1 MKTESTIKPSVQ
13 FEIEAFPEREGVEC
27 TVVLYDNVQGP
38 FEKPSIQEGAAAE
51 QYYTYDRYET
61 KTTFHS
67 GLKDNVKASVS
78 LWIEQAKKDESAQEQ
93 PTEMEVL
100 KKEVATLRKENKD
113 LNDLNAVVDEL
124 IVASLG
130 GDAIV

>member
-78 LWIEQAKKDESAQEQ
+78 LWIERAKKEESAQEQ
-93 PTEMEVL
+93 PTEMEAL
-100 KKEVATLRKENKD
+100 KKEVATLRKENKG
-113 LNDLNAVVDEL
+113 LNAVVDEL

>member
-113 LNDLNAVVDEL
+113 LNTVVDEL

>member
-100 KKEVATLRKENKD
+100 KKEVTTLRKENK
-113 LNDLNAVVDEL
+113 DLNAVVDEL

>member
-100 KKEVATLRKENKD
+100 QKEVAALRKENR
-113 LNDLNAVVDEL
+113 DLNAVVDEL

>member
-78 LWIEQAKKDESAQEQ
+78 LWIEQAKKEESAQEQ

-100 KKEVATLRKENKD
+100 QKEVAALRKENK
-113 LNDLNAVVDEL
+113 DLNAVVDEL

>member
-113 LNDLNAVVDEL
+113 LNAVVDEL

-130 GDAIV
+130 GGAIV

>member
-78 LWIEQAKKDESAQEQ
+78 RWIEQAKKDESAQEQ

-113 LNDLNAVVDEL
+113 LNAVVDEL

>member
-1 MKTESTIKPSVQ
+1 MKTESTIRPSVP

-38 FEKPSIQEGAAAE
+38 LKKDSIQECDVAE
-51 QYYTYDRYET
+51 QYYTYDRFEVKT
-61 KTTFHS
+61 KFYN
-67 GLKDNVKASVS
+67 GLRDNVEANVS
-78 LWIEQAKKDESAQEQ
+78 LWIEKAKKEESDQKKQ
-93 PTEMEVL
+93 TEMEVL

-113 LNDLNAVVDEL
+113 LNAVVDEL

-130 GDAIV
+130 GDALV

>member
-113 LNDLNAVVDEL
+113 LNAVVDEL

-130 GDAIV
+130 GEENV

>member
-38 FEKPSIQEGAAAE
+38 FEKPSIQEGAVAE

-113 LNDLNAVVDEL
+113 LNAVVDEL

>member
-67 GLKDNVKASVS
+67 GLKDNVKASAS
-78 LWIEQAKKDESAQEQ
+78 LWIEKAKKEESVQEQ

-100 KKEVATLRKENKD
+100 QKEVAALRKENR
-113 LNDLNAVVDEL
+113 DLNAVVDEL

>member
-38 FEKPSIQEGAAAE
+38 FEKPSIQEGTAVE

-61 KTTFHS
+61 KTTFHN

-78 LWIEQAKKDESAQEQ
+78 LWIEQAKKEESAQEQ

-113 LNDLNAVVDEL
+113 LNAVVDEL

>member
-38 FEKPSIQEGAAAE
+38 FEKPSIQEGAAVE
-51 QYYTYDRYET
+51 QYYTYDRFET
-61 KTTFHS
+61 KTKFHS

-78 LWIEQAKKDESAQEQ
+78 LWIEKARKEESAQEQ
-93 PTEMEVL
+93 PTEMEAL
-100 KKEVATLRKENKD
+100 KKEVATLRKENK
-113 LNDLNAVVDEL
+113 DLNAVVDEL

>member
-38 FEKPSIQEGAAAE
+38 FEKPTIQEGAAAE

-113 LNDLNAVVDEL
+113 LNAVVDEL

>member
-1 MKTESTIKPSVQ
+1 MCIRD
-13 FEIEAFPEREGVEC
+13 REGV
-27 TVVLYDNVQGP
+27 
-38 FEKPSIQEGAAAE
+38 AAE

-113 LNDLNAVVDEL
+113 LNAVVDEL

>member
-100 KKEVATLRKENKD
+100 KKEVATLRKENR
-113 LNDLNAVVDEL
+113 DLNAVVDEL
-124 IVASLG
+124 IIASLG

>member
-38 FEKPSIQEGAAAE
+38 FEKPSIQEGVAAE

-113 LNDLNAVVDEL
+113 LNAVVDEL

>member
-13 FEIEAFPEREGVEC
+13 FEIEAFPEIEGVEC

-78 LWIEQAKKDESAQEQ
+78 LWTERAKKEESAQEQ
-93 PTEMEVL
+93 PTEMEAL
-100 KKEVATLRKENKD
+100 KKEVATLRKENK
-113 LNDLNAVVDEL
+113 DLNAVVDEL

>member
-1 MKTESTIKPSVQ
+1 MKTESTIKPSVK

-113 LNDLNAVVDEL
+113 LNAVVDEL

>member
-78 LWIEQAKKDESAQEQ
+78 LWIEQAKKDESAKEQ

-113 LNDLNAVVDEL
+113 LNAVVDEL

>member
-1 MKTESTIKPSVQ
+1 MKSESTIKPSVQ

-113 LNDLNAVVDEL
+113 LNAVVDEL

>member
-78 LWIEQAKKDESAQEQ
+78 LWIEQAKKEESAQEQ
-93 PTEMEVL
+93 PTEMEAL
-100 KKEVATLRKENKD
+100 KKEVATLRKENK
-113 LNDLNAVVDEL
+113 DLNAVVDEL

>member
-13 FEIEAFPEREGVEC
+13 FEIEAFPEIEGVEC

-78 LWIEQAKKDESAQEQ
+78 LWIERAKKEESAQEQ
-93 PTEMEVL
+93 PTEMEAL
-100 KKEVATLRKENKD
+100 KKEVATLRKENK
-113 LNDLNAVVDEL
+113 DLNAVVDEL

>member
-113 LNDLNAVVDEL
+113 LNAVVDEL
-124 IVASLG
+124 IIASLG
-130 GDAIV
+130 GDALV

>member
-100 KKEVATLRKENKD
+100 KKEVATLRKENR
-113 LNDLNAVVDEL
+113 DLNAVVDEL
-124 IVASLG
+124 IIASLG
-130 GDAIV
+130 GDALV

>member
-113 LNDLNAVVDEL
+113 FNAVVDEL

>member
-78 LWIEQAKKDESAQEQ
+78 LWIEQAKKEESAQEQ
-93 PTEMEVL
+93 PTEMEAL
-100 KKEVATLRKENKD
+100 KKEVAALRKENK
-113 LNDLNAVVDEL
+113 DLNAVVDEL

>member
-38 FEKPSIQEGAAAE
+38 FEKPSIQEGAVAE

-113 LNDLNAVVDEL
+113 LSAVVDEL
-124 IVASLG
+124 IVDRKS
-130 GDAIV
+130 VV

>member
-27 TVVLYDNVQGP
+27 TVVLYDNVKGP

-113 LNDLNAVVDEL
+113 LNAVVDEL
-124 IVASLG
+124 IVASFG

>member
-78 LWIEQAKKDESAQEQ
+78 LWIERAKKEESAQEQ
-93 PTEMEVL
+93 PTEMEAL
-100 KKEVATLRKENKD
+100 KKEVATLRKENK
-113 LNDLNAVVDEL
+113 DLNAVVDEL

>member
-100 KKEVATLRKENKD
+100 NKEVATLRKENK
-113 LNDLNAVVDEL
+113 DLNAVVDEL

>member
-100 KKEVATLRKENKD
+100 KKKVATLRKENK
-113 LNDLNAVVDEL
+113 DLNAVVDEL

>member
-1 MKTESTIKPSVQ
+1 MKTESTIKPSVK

-78 LWIEQAKKDESAQEQ
+78 LWIEQAKKDESAQKQ

-113 LNDLNAVVDEL
+113 LNAVVDEL

>member
-100 KKEVATLRKENKD
+100 KKEVATLRKEN
-113 LNDLNAVVDEL
+113 NDLNAVVDEL

>member
-113 LNDLNAVVDEL
+113 LNAAVDEL